1 MRNKEAGWNAHGGFP
16 GGSRIFKNFVK
27 PAVAANRKNIESARL
42 SEGETGT
49 VTLVEHNDGELVR
62 LTLCGNTFAYNGL
75 VQRYQKQVY
84 NLAYRMLGNAE
95 DAGDLVQD
103 TFLRAYGAL
112 ASFRQDAS
120 FLTWLYKI
128 ASNLC
133 IDQLRSR
140 KAKGTLSLEVELDE
154 GREPADAA
162 RGLMPEECAVRGA
175 VQDIV
180 QQAVMNLP
188 ERYRVV
194 VVMRHLQD
202 MSVDEIARA
211 LDLPTGTVKT
221 HLFRAREMLRGRLGS
236 VLEMETDGTQ
246 I

>member
-1 MRNKEAGWNAHGGFP
+1 MEQTDA
-16 GGSRIFKNFVK
+16 
-27 PAVAANRKNIESARL
+27 
-42 SEGETGT
+42 
-49 VTLVEHNDGELVR
+49 DLVR
-62 LTLCGNTFAYNGL
+62 QTLCGNTTAYNGL
-75 VQRYQKQVY
+75 VVRYQRQVY

-112 ASFRQDAS
+112 RSFRQDAS

-140 KAKGTLSLEVELDE
+140 KTKGVLSLNVELEE
-154 GREPADAA
+154 GREPAADSRDCA
-162 RGLMPEECAVRGA
+162 PEETAVREA
-175 VQDIV
+175 VQEVV
-180 QQAVMNLP
+180 QHAILNLP
-188 ERYRVV
+188 EKYRRVV
-194 VVMRHLQD
+194 IMRHLQD
-202 MSVDEIARA
+202 MSVEEIARV

-221 HLFRAREMLRGRLGS
+221 HLFRARDMLRGRLGP
-236 VLEMETDGTQ
+236 VLEMEPDGKP